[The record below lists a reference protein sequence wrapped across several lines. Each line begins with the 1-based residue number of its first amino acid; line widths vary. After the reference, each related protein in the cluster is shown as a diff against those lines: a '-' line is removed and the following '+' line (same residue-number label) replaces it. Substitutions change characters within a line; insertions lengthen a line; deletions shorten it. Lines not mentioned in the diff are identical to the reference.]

1 MLGLQ
6 SLPGESEIE
15 KLREL
20 KRMEVLFFN
29 KYIWCQWISNVFHCS
44 ESEVEQKLQHHVS
57 IFQIQRRIEEERKTA
72 AEREQ
77 KRREENRKKDEQK
90 KAEIEKER
98 VRLEKLS
105 LHLKLKPD
113 TKDSAVIDSGWKP
126 MEVDGSKTKVE
137 DPMLQQ
143 INIIRGYVKQAKQ
156 AQKYDEVRMLEEN
169 LKDLQQEWWRQQNA
183 AKKYSS

>member
-1 MLGLQ
+1 M
-6 SLPGESEIE
+6 
-15 KLREL
+15 
-20 KRMEVLFFN
+20 
-29 KYIWCQWISNVFHCS
+29 
-44 ESEVEQKLQHHVS
+44 
-57 IFQIQRRIEEERKTA
+57 QRRIEEERRAA

-77 KRREENRKKDEQK
+77 KRKDENRRKDEQK
-90 KAEIEKER
+90 KAEMEKER

-105 LHLKLKPD
+105 LNLKLKSD
-113 TKDSAVIDSGWKP
+113 TKDTAVIDSGWKP
-126 MEVDGSKTKVE
+126 MEIGSNKTSFD

-169 LKDLQQEWWRQQNA
+169 LKDLQQEWWRQQNE